1 MNLKKNIKKCLLKNF
16 RDIFNLKEVNVLNI
30 SLSESKGENFTNRI
44 PWSPGGMGELGRIQE
59 YKIGRGR
66 RGRGKGVEYRIQET

>member
-44 PWSPGGMGELGRIQE
+44 PWSQGGGSWVE
-59 YKIGRGR
+59 YKNTRLEEGGVA
-66 RGRGKGVEYRIQET
+66 GAKG